1 MPQSFHTHPVIMT
14 IFKKSEPALLWHYF
28 EEICRIPRPS
38 KKEDKIIEFLSDFA
52 EKHGLDWKKDDA
64 GNVLITKQAT
74 SGYENR
80 KTTVLQSHL
89 DMVCEKN
96 SNTDHNFETDP
107 ILPYIDG
114 DWVRARE
121 TTLGADDGIGVAAQL
136 ALLASDDLQH
146 GRIECLFT
154 VDEET
159 GLSGA
164 FALQPGFFEG
174 SILINLDS
182 EDEGEL
188 FVGCAGGI
196 DTVATLEFKNEDIP
210 ALHKGY
216 IASVGG
222 LKGGHSGDDI
232 HKGRGNSIKILNR
245 FLWNVNKR
253 FDMRLVYFNGGN
265 LRNAIPREARALF
278 SVHPD
283 DTAGVK
289 GYFDSFQAMVSRELS
304 FTDDGFHISMDRADL
319 PSHSIDQETSNGL
332 LHCLYACPNGAM
344 SWNHRI
350 SNMVESSSN
359 LATIRAGN
367 NKIQITTSQRSS
379 ADSIKADISDMIESV
394 FRLANAN
401 IRKTGAYPG
410 WEPDYD
416 SQLLK
421 ICESAYKKLFH
432 NTPVVRTIH
441 AGLECGLFLEKYP
454 GLDMISFGP
463 TILGAHSPDERLH
476 IGSVGKFWD
485 LLKEVLKNIPGRA
498 KN

>member
-1 MPQSFHTHPVIMT
+1 MT
-14 IFKKSEPALLWHYF
+14 IFKKSESALLWHYF
-28 EEICRIPRPS
+28 EEICKIPRPS
-38 KKEDKIIEFLSDFA
+38 KKEDKIIEYLSDFA
-52 EKHGLDWKKDDA
+52 EKHGLDWKKDSA
-64 GNVLITKQAT
+64 GNVLITKPAT
-74 SGYENR
+74 NGYESR
-80 KTTVLQSHL
+80 QTSVLQSHL

-96 SNTDHNFETDP
+96 YGTDHNFETDP
-107 ILPYIDG
+107 IIPYIDG
-114 DWVRARE
+114 DWVRAKE
-121 TTLGADDGIGVAAQL
+121 TSLGADDGIGVAAQL

-146 GRIECLFT
+146 GKIECLFT

-188 FVGCAGGI
+188 FVGCAGGV
-196 DTVATLEFKNEDIP
+196 DTVATLGYKNEDIP

-216 IASVGG
+216 IARVGG

-245 FLWNVNKR
+245 FLWNINKR

-283 DTAGVK
+283 DTLELK
-289 GYFDSFQAMVSRELS
+289 RYLDSFAAMVSRELT
-304 FTDDGFHISMDRADL
+304 FTDEGFHISMDRAGLPAHAIDEETRNDL
-319 PSHSIDQETSNGL
+319 L
-332 LHCLYACPNGAM
+332 YCLHACPNGAM

-359 LATIRAGN
+359 LATIKSGN

-379 ADSIKADISDMIESV
+379 TDSIKADISDRIESV

-401 IRKTGAYPG
+401 IRKTGSYPG

-416 SQLLK
+416 SRLLVL
-421 ICESAYKKLFH
+421 CESAYKRVFQNK
-432 NTPVVRTIH
+432 PVVRTIH
-441 AGLECGLFLEKYP
+441 AGLECGLFREKYP

-463 TILGAHSPDERLH
+463 TIKGAHSPDERLH
-476 IGSVGKFWD
+476 IVSVGKFWD
-485 LLKEVLKNIPGRA
+485 LLKAVLKDIPERA